1 MGDTFSKSLSIGRF
15 AMLYNCA
22 VGIQM
27 HFLNTFKIE
36 LTTCMS
42 KNELLKIHLLLQL
55 NAQVSYFV
63 LTIDI

>member
-1 MGDTFSKSLSIGRF
+1 MGDTFSKYLSIGRF

-22 VGIQM
+22 VEIQM
-27 HFLNTFKIE
+27 HFLNTSKIE
-36 LTTCMS
+36 LTICMS
-42 KNELLKIHLLLQL
+42 KDELLKIHLLLQS